1 MKKRLSLELEALAVD
16 SFATSAADDGRG
28 TVRAHESGDA
38 PNPTPPEYPCTCAAT
53 CLCKTNYYYCGTG
66 HYTIYSCDFTVN
78 GSCIWNITRM
88 VAVRVYSQVI
98 GADIALTLAST
109 PLRTPFV

>member
-1 MKKRLSLELEALAVD
+1 MPVKRTLDLNRLAVE
-16 SFATSAADDGRG
+16 SFETTSASTEARG

-78 GSCIWNITRM
+78 GSC
-88 VAVRVYSQVI
+88 
-98 GADIALTLAST
+98 LTPA
-109 PLRTPFV
+109 